1 MRSRAEPKLGV
12 RGSADW
18 VTRVPLN
25 TAAPVASSFSV
36 VPESPGPL
44 TRSRWTPLC
53 APLGSDPHAR
63 PCPPFPLPPRG
74 RPPPH
79 LFALAPPSSALGPS
93 PVPPAHGPR
102 GRLSGPPLP
111 ATGFC
116 TELFTEEARNAARW
130 RGRQNE
136 TVASSRICP
145 VVHRSQLRVALGPA

>member
-18 VTRVPLN
+18 VARVPLK
-25 TAAPVASSFSV
+25 TVAPVASSFSV
-36 VPESPGPL
+36 APGESGPL

-63 PCPPFPLPPRG
+63 PLPPRG

-79 LFALAPPSSALGPS
+79 LFALAPPSSALGQS

-102 GRLSGPPLP
+102 GHLSGLPLP
-111 ATGFC
+111 APGFC
-116 TELFTEEARNAARW
+116 TELFREEARNAARW

-145 VVHRSQLRVALGPA
+145 LIHRS